1 MLKGGEEVR
10 TDQRVEQLFAVMNG
24 LMARSPAA
32 AAAKLQVRPA
42 ATAPFQAPRWYV
54 TFRHARLLIS
64 CFRIVCGSSCGR
76 LHPGSLVTKLPLWLV

>member
-42 ATAPFQAPRWYV
+42 ATAPFQAM
-54 TFRHARLLIS
+54 
-64 CFRIVCGSSCGR
+64 VCHLSACAPAHFM
-76 LHPGSLVTKLPLWLV
+76 LQNCVW